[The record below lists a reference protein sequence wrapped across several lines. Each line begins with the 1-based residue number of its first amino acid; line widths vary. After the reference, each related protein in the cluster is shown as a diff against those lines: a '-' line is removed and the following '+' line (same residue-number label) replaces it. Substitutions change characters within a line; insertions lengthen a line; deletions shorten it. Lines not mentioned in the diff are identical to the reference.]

1 MNQILDYIEVMFKS
15 LPQTDEV
22 EKLKMN
28 MTDSME
34 LKFNQYIE
42 EGKRESEAIGLVIGE
57 FGSIEELKEA
67 LGLNVSDDEDIVY
80 LETARVD
87 EYLRFIRRFGM
98 MISIG
103 VAVIMIGIGSTEFFD
118 NLIIF
123 FLSLI
128 VGVTIFVYYGMLYAT
143 YDDITDK
150 GIVDSVQY
158 QRLNQL
164 QKNYQPF
171 FIRSIVLGVAL
182 CIIAVFS
189 VVYLEEFMHI
199 KQYSSLLF
207 MVITSLA
214 VVLFINAGVNQTH
227 ITTLTTRHEWAK
239 SKAGSARLNETL
251 KREERIENITGI
263 LMGLAAMVYLVLG
276 FTMNLWH
283 PGWIIFPIV
292 ALVGELIASIK
303 KE

>member
-22 EKLKMN
+22 EKIKMN

-67 LGLNVSDDEDIVY
+67 LGLNVADDEDIVY

-87 EYLRFIRRFGM
+87 EYLRFIRRFAM

-103 VAVIMIGIGSTEFFD
+103 VAVIMIGIGSTDFFD

-128 VGVTIFVYYGMLYAT
+128 VGVTIFVYLLWYAL
-143 YDDITDK
+143 
-150 GIVDSVQY
+150 
-158 QRLNQL
+158 R
-164 QKNYQPF
+164 
-171 FIRSIVLGVAL
+171 
-182 CIIAVFS
+182 
-189 VVYLEEFMHI
+189 
-199 KQYSSLLF
+199 
-207 MVITSLA
+207 
-214 VVLFINAGVNQTH
+214 
-227 ITTLTTRHEWAK
+227 
-239 SKAGSARLNETL
+239 
-251 KREERIENITGI
+251 
-263 LMGLAAMVYLVLG
+263 
-276 FTMNLWH
+276 NLR
-283 PGWIIFPIV
+283 
-292 ALVGELIASIK
+292 
-303 KE
+303 

>member
-103 VAVIMIGIGSTEFFD
+103 VAVIMIGIGSTEFF
-118 NLIIF
+118 
-123 FLSLI
+123 
-128 VGVTIFVYYGMLYAT
+128 
-143 YDDITDK
+143 
-150 GIVDSVQY
+150 
-158 QRLNQL
+158 
-164 QKNYQPF
+164 
-171 FIRSIVLGVAL
+171 
-182 CIIAVFS
+182 
-189 VVYLEEFMHI
+189 
-199 KQYSSLLF
+199 
-207 MVITSLA
+207 
-214 VVLFINAGVNQTH
+214 
-227 ITTLTTRHEWAK
+227 
-239 SKAGSARLNETL
+239 
-251 KREERIENITGI
+251 
-263 LMGLAAMVYLVLG
+263 
-276 FTMNLWH
+276 
-283 PGWIIFPIV
+283 
-292 ALVGELIASIK
+292 
-303 KE
+303 